1 MSSIQIVTLQME
13 EAYQLHFNALRQ
25 RYFPAHA
32 NYLDAHITLF
42 HHLPLGEPAITDA
55 LQQISQRGPLVL
67 TVAGIVNFGKGVAY
81 RLVSEELQLLHQ
93 QLQQAF
99 DPWLIKQDRQPLR
112 PHITVQNK
120 VTSFKAQQVHE
131 TLSSDFVPFEI
142 RATGLQ
148 TWRYLRGPWK
158 ALTVF
163 PFHRREGDA
172 PCNKV

>member
-1 MSSIQIVTLQME
+1 MSSIQIITLQME
-13 EAYQLHFNALRQ
+13 EAYQAHFNALRE

-42 HHLPLGEPAITDA
+42 HHLPLEEPAIAATLADVA
-55 LQQISQRGPLVL
+55 RRGPITL

-81 RLVSEELQLLHQ
+81 RLVSDELQLLHQ

-99 DPWLIKQDRQPLR
+99 DPWLIKQDRHALR

-120 VTSFKAQQVHE
+120 VTSFKADYVHKALLE
-131 TLSSDFVPFEI
+131 GFEPFDM

-148 TWRYLRGPWK
+148 TWRYLHGPWK

-163 PFHRREGDA
+163 PFQ
-172 PCNKV
+172 K